1 MLDRSRRLPRW
12 DVSRF
17 LPPPTP
23 SPGTAYREGGGRG
36 RRRRH
41 PPPPRGGGRRRCPPL
56 SPAVHSRPPPPLLM
70 SASIRRSSSL
80 HPPATY
86 LPPSS
91 AACPPPFPPP
101 CKVSLWPPM
110 TACLLLISLRPGDK
124 DEEETRSPS
133 YPDARRIIG
142 RGTADD
148 SMPFLFYCNPM
159 RRRLGS
165 PSYPTAPDAHRII
178 GRGIVDDTASYYWP
192 WHRQRQHAFF
202 IFIATQRRR

>member
-1 MLDRSRRLPRW
+1 MGH
-12 DVSRF
+12 F
-17 LPPPTP
+17 TLPPPADP
-23 SPGTAYREGGGRG
+23 IPRDGVSGGGG
-36 RRRRH
+36 AGTTTT
-41 PPPPRGGGRRRCPPL
+41 PPPPPPAGGGGAAVLRCPLP
-56 SPAVHSRPPPPLLM
+56 STAVPRRLFSCPPPSAARL
-70 SASIRRSSSL
+70 ASIRPQRICPH
-80 HPPATY
+80 HPPLAP
-86 LPPSS
+86 PPS
-91 AACPPPFPPP
+91 PPP